1 MSTSFGINM
10 FSLRLMRF
18 NLKLI
23 RFTFSRCSLLSQ
35 FVFCL
40 MLLRLRTLVL
50 ATSVQCDTLNSF
62 LSVLNVRVD
71 ENSAVR
77 YKQRVA
83 TTEKDAM

>member
-23 RFTFSRCSLLSQ
+23 RFTFSRCFLLSQ

-62 LSVLNVRVD
+62 FVCSER
-71 ENSAVR
+71 EGR
-77 YKQRVA
+77 
-83 TTEKDAM
+83 